1 MFIDHNHFIKTS
13 DLSYNFAVFSYRFQK
28 LVPISTVS
36 GLKNRQSFGKPRG
49 FFTRLYRHL
58 LGNLSLCVLSFDTY
72 QPTNGKSE
80 FRLWFR
86 EKTNVRPILGRWT
99 SNVRQRAL
107 MSRFYLVVVDNEIS
121 CNPLECIEPD
131 LVTFWSTRWR
141 GDPPFLWRN
150 ISKQDFK
157 YLFNLQFRN
166 IRQSRSKCTIFRYF
180 ILLKGKRR
188 ERSKF

>member
-36 GLKNRQSFGKPRG
+36 GLKNRQSFGKPQG
-49 FFTRLYRHL
+49 FFTRLYHHL
-58 LGNLSLCVLSFDTY
+58 SGNLSLCVLSFDTY

-80 FRLWFR
+80 SRLWFR

-131 LVTFWSTRWR
+131 LVTF
-141 GDPPFLWRN
+141 
-150 ISKQDFK
+150 
-157 YLFNLQFRN
+157 
-166 IRQSRSKCTIFRYF
+166 
-180 ILLKGKRR
+180 
-188 ERSKF
+188 